1 MQRAPAHVQKDTMFL
16 TKLLF
21 SLGLI
26 TSAASGVPIA
36 ERIAKNLL
44 EFIAQFAKDH
54 ERSVKEGVLFC
65 CHMAVSCLPAL
76 ASHEGCAQLME
87 YINKTM
93 SSEREELEGGLKTR
107 LGISQ

>member
-1 MQRAPAHVQKDTMFL
+1 
-16 TKLLF
+16 
-21 SLGLI
+21 
-26 TSAASGVPIA
+26 
-36 ERIAKNLL
+36 L

-54 ERSVKEGVLFC
+54 ERLLSASALDVAAVPINALPSPSPRSVKEGVLFC